1 MIRRL
6 GWHYRTSKFI
16 LFGVFAKE
24 NNKETKIDMFST
36 RIDAVAFDMDGLV
49 LNTED
54 LYGEVGQIM
63 MKQRGRTYRDEVR
76 RAMIGLPA
84 PQAFGVL
91 IEAESLTETWQQ
103 LQEETD
109 RVFDELL
116 PTRLKLMPGAI
127 ELLQRLEETSVPRCI
142 ATSSTRGFA
151 NKALSLVGV
160 LDKFDFVLTAADVPR
175 GKPSPD
181 IYQAAAAQ
189 MGVSVE
195 NMLVLEDSPT
205 GTKAGVAA
213 GAYVVSVPNAHTID
227 GCFAG
232 AKWVA
237 DSLKDRRLSLLLSP
251 D

>member
-1 MIRRL
+1 
-6 GWHYRTSKFI
+6 
-16 LFGVFAKE
+16 
-24 NNKETKIDMFST
+24 MFST

-91 IEAESLTETWQQ
+91 IEAESLKETWQE

-116 PTRLKLMPGAI
+116 PTRLQLMPGAI
-127 ELLQRLEETSVPRCI
+127 ELLQRLEEKSVPRCI

-189 MGVSVE
+189 MDYDERFRFRAAQGV
-195 NMLVLEDSPT
+195 M
-205 GTKAGVAA
+205 A
-213 GAYVVSVPNAHTID
+213 GAGTPVNSGGSVNVTVNV
-227 GCFAG
+227 AG
-232 AKWVA
+232 SVTAEQDLVT
-237 DSLKDRRLSLLLSP
+237 SIRNGLLSAQYNGNSITLEAI
-251 D
+251 

>member
-1 MIRRL
+1 
-6 GWHYRTSKFI
+6 
-16 LFGVFAKE
+16 
-24 NNKETKIDMFST
+24 MFST
-36 RIDAVAFDMDGLV
+36 KIDAVAFDMDGLL

-63 MKQRGRTYRDEVR
+63 MQRRGKVYRDEVR

-91 IEAESLTETWQQ
+91 IEAESLQETWQE

-109 RVFDELL
+109 QVFDELL
-116 PTRLKLMPGAI
+116 PTRLQLMPGVG
-127 ELLQRLEETSVPRCI
+127 ELLTYLENKGVPKCI
-142 ATSSTRGFA
+142 ATSSTHGFA
-151 NKALSLVGV
+151 HKALHQVGV
-160 LDKFDFVLTAADVPR
+160 FQRFDFVITAADVAK

-181 IYQAAAAQ
+181 IYEAAAARL
-189 MGVSVE
+189 GVATV
-195 NMLVLEDSPT
+195 NMLVLEDSPI

-213 GAYVVSVPNAHTID
+213 GAYVVSVPNEHTID

-237 DSLKDRRLSLLLSP
+237 DSLKDQRLSLLLSAHR
-251 D
+251 

>member
-1 MIRRL
+1 MLPLLDEWQQANEKNRE
-6 GWHYRTSKFI
+6 F
-16 LFGVFAKE
+16 
-24 NNKETKIDMFST
+24 NMFST
-36 RIDAVAFDMDGLV
+36 EIKAVAFDMDGLL

-63 MKQRGRTYRDEVR
+63 MKHRGKTYRDEVR

-91 IEAESLTETWQQ
+91 IEAESLTETWQE

-109 RVFDELL
+109 RVFDDLL
-116 PTRLKLMPGAI
+116 PTRLKLMPGAS

-160 LDKFDFVLTAADVPR
+160 LHKFDFVLTAADVPR

-213 GAYVVSVPNAHTID
+213 GAYVVSVPNEHTMD

-237 DSLKDRRLSLLLSP
+237 DSLKDRRLSLLLSAHR
-251 D
+251 